1 MQNIRVQVDL
11 VNVETCAEPVVVV
24 GHHLLTVRLS
34 IHMIIMYH
42 CYHNYCYHYYHY
54 TTCLAQNHLD
64 LVKVAVK
71 HNISFLGLF
80 NLLNK
85 SKNVKKYL
93 RLRDCIQKYSI
104 V

>member
-54 TTCLAQNHLD
+54 YINATCLAQNHLD

-80 NLLNK
+80 YLLK
-85 SKNVKKYL
+85 KEKKCKKNT
-93 RLRDCIQKYSI
+93 
-104 V
+104 